1 MILSISIGIV
11 ALFICGLLAGM
22 ETGIYTLNRV
32 RLAAKAAQ
40 NSPSAKRIRAELL
53 HPNRLLATLLV
64 GMNLAH
70 AALSAATT
78 SVVDMVS
85 TDPVQIAILNTVVVL
100 PLVFLFG
107 DALPKELF
115 RVFTNSWTYG
125 CSSVLLSLRILLTWT
140 GLVPAVR
147 FLGDTVS
154 YFLGF
159 RVDQQAPNRQ
169 RILQSLRDG
178 IEGDLIK
185 PIHLEMA
192 DRVFGL
198 AERSVA
204 DCAIPWSKVFT
215 LSADATQEN
224 RTATFSQYAFSRLP
238 ITTNLD
244 GKISVVGVV
253 SALDAI
259 LQPTIELT
267 QLAQEPLIIE
277 PKTLVM
283 EAARRLRAARR
294 TMAIVADGP
303 GASPIGIITLKDV
316 VEPIFGPTPEW

>member
-1 MILSISIGIV
+1 MTISLIIGLVSLI
-11 ALFICGLLAGM
+11 ICGLLAGM

-32 RLAAKAAQ
+32 RLAARAAQ
-40 NSPSAKRIRAELL
+40 QSRAAKRLRTELQ

-64 GMNLAH
+64 GMNIAH
-70 AALSAATT
+70 AGLSAATT
-78 SVVDMVS
+78 SVVEAVTS
-85 TDPVQIAILNTVVVL
+85 DPVRVAMLNTVIVL

-125 CSSVLLSLRILLTWT
+125 CSGILWALRVLLTWT
-140 GLVPAVR
+140 GLVPVVR

-154 YFLGF
+154 YLLGF
-159 RVDQQAPNRQ
+159 RADQEAPNRQ

-185 PIHLEMA
+185 PVHLEMA

-204 DCAIPWSKVFT
+204 DCTVPWSRVVT
-215 LSADATQEN
+215 LSVDASEAA

-238 ITTNLD
+238 ITGIEN
-244 GKISVVGVV
+244 GKLSVIGVV

-259 LQPTIELT
+259 LQPSTALAS
-267 QLAQEPLIIE
+267 LAQAPLIIE

-283 EAARRLRAARR
+283 EAARRLRASRR
-294 TMAIVADGP
+294 TMAIVAEGP
-303 GASPIGIITLKDV
+303 GLPPIGIITLKDV